1 MTLLCILHACTLVL
15 LIAVTNQFTHSD
27 VVTPNDIHNLKE
39 EVLKM
44 QSFKH
49 PNVMSLIGVCE
60 NFCGGPA
67 VVMPFMANGSILD
80 YLRCHWS
87 GGTERGGEIT
97 PHNHNHPRASNLM
110 LFITKPPRAALNSKG
125 YKDSTT
131 QPQEFPL
138 LKSTS
143 LIEGCS
149 GGLIWQYN

>member
-15 LIAVTNQFTHSD
+15 LIAVTNQLTHSD

-44 QSFKH
+44 QSFNH

-80 YLRCHWS
+80 YLRR
-87 GGTERGGEIT
+87 ER
-97 PHNHNHPRASNLM
+97 RNLM
-110 LFITKPPRAALNSKG
+110 LDGEA
-125 YKDSTT
+125 
-131 QPQEFPL
+131 
-138 LKSTS
+138 
-143 LIEGCS
+143 EGSMVCK
-149 GGLIWQYN
+149 LHAV

>member
-1 MTLLCILHACTLVL
+1 MTLLCVLHACTLVL

-67 VVMPFMANGSILD
+67 VVMPFMANGSTLD
-80 YLRCHWS
+80 YLRR
-87 GGTERGGEIT
+87 ER
-97 PHNHNHPRASNLM
+97 RNLM
-110 LFITKPPRAALNSKG
+110 LDGEA
-125 YKDSTT
+125 
-131 QPQEFPL
+131 
-138 LKSTS
+138 
-143 LIEGCS
+143 EGSMVCK
-149 GGLIWQYN
+149 LHAV